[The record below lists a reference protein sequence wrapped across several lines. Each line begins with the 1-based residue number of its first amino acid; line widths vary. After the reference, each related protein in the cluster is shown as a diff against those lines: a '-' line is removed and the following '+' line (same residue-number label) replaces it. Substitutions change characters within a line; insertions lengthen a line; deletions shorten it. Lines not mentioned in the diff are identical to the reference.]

1 MHYTVTCYTLL
12 LNLIYIV
19 PSLKQLYEHITPHF
33 AADWKEI
40 GVMLNLPTGEL
51 KAIAMGNPTNVKWC
65 CNSML
70 EKWLDID
77 TTASWEK
84 ILAAVNSSAVTV
96 ECECREGMA
105 KIAMAMHE
113 NA

>member
-1 MHYTVTCYTLL
+1 
-12 LNLIYIV
+12 
-19 PSLKQLYEHITPHF
+19 
-33 AADWKEI
+33 
-40 GVMLNLPTGEL
+40 MLGLPTGEL

-84 ILAAVNSSAVTV
+84 ILAAVNSRAVTV
-96 ECECREGMA
+96 KYECTEGMA
-105 KIAMAMHE
+105 KDIAMAIHE

>member
-1 MHYTVTCYTLL
+1 
-12 LNLIYIV
+12 
-19 PSLKQLYEHITPHF
+19 
-33 AADWKEI
+33 
-40 GVMLNLPTGEL
+40 MLNLPPGEL
-51 KAIAMGNPTNVKWC
+51 NAIAMENPTNVKSR

-96 ECECREGMA
+96 KCEYREGMA